1 MSRNSAARRPSVEIK
16 TRAEIERMKK
26 AGRIAGLTLKEV
38 AKHLRV
44 GVTTK
49 DLDKVAEAFIR
60 SQGATPTFIGYRGY
74 PASLCVSVNEQVVHG
89 IPGPRVIKDGD
100 VVSID
105 VAATIDGFVGDTAV
119 TIGVGNIS
127 AEAEK
132 LIRVTKESLDAG
144 IQAMVP
150 GARLGDIGSAVQK
163 VAEAE
168 NFGVVRDFVGHG
180 IGRAMHEEP
189 AVPNYGD
196 EGTGLRLEPGI
207 VLAIEPMITF
217 GDWKVVMLSDGWT
230 VVTKDGSLAAHFEH
244 SIALTDNGPIVL
256 TKVD

>member
-1 MSRNSAARRPSVEIK
+1 
-16 TRAEIERMKK
+16 
-26 AGRIAGLTLKEV
+26 
-38 AKHLRV
+38 
-44 GVTTK
+44 
-49 DLDKVAEAFIR
+49 
-60 SQGATPTFIGYRGY
+60 
-74 PASLCVSVNEQVVHG
+74 
-89 IPGPRVIKDGD
+89 
-100 VVSID
+100 
-105 VAATIDGFVGDTAV
+105 
-119 TIGVGNIS
+119 
-127 AEAEK
+127 
-132 LIRVTKESLDAG
+132 
-144 IQAMVP
+144 MVP
-150 GARLGDIGSAVQK
+150 GARLGDIGAAVQK

-217 GDWKVVMLSDGWT
+217 GDWKVEMLSDGWT